1 MSHTSRRPAWHVG
14 PWEGHA
20 CSPCDV
26 VSTSLTDLIAPSA
39 LGHILVCSSN
49 APRPLVPGG
58 PFVFAGLSAWSVL
71 SQHSPPPRAAHP
83 SRTLLKCHLLRGAPG
98 ASSPLETC
106 CPVPCPPPPVIL
118 SISPKWF
125 PSQYVLQFLTVFC
138 IWTLIYCQT
147 QEGTGVESD
156 FLLLCPQQPAHG
168 EDAVASR

>member
-1 MSHTSRRPAWHVG
+1 MPHTSWRPAWHVG
-14 PWEGHA
+14 PWEGLA

-26 VSTSLTDLIAPSA
+26 VSTSLTDLIAPSV

-58 PFVFAGLSAWSVL
+58 PFGFAGLSAWSVL

-83 SRTLLKCHLLRGAPG
+83 SRTRLKCHLLRGAPG

-106 CPVPCPPPPVIL
+106 CPVLPPP
-118 SISPKWF
+118 SH
-125 PSQYVLQFLTVFC
+125 SQHQPQMVPFTVRFTVSVFC

-168 EDAVASR
+168 ENAVASW

>member
-83 SRTLLKCHLLRGAPG
+83 SRTRLKCHLLRGAPG

-106 CPVPCPPPPVIL
+106 CPVHPAPPQSFSASAPNGSLHSTFYGFCFLHLAAHLLSDAGGHGGPV
-118 SISPKWF
+118 
-125 PSQYVLQFLTVFC
+125 
-138 IWTLIYCQT
+138 
-147 QEGTGVESD
+147 
-156 FLLLCPQQPAHG
+156 
-168 EDAVASR
+168 